1 MRTRHAYIL
10 RVWVEPDANGQPVLR
25 GTLQSVE
32 GGTPRAFSSLAQL
45 VTFIDADIQ
54 GKTDSA
60 KEEQR

>member
-1 MRTRHAYIL
+1 MRTRRAYIL

-32 GGTPRAFSSLAQL
+32 GGTPRAFSSLVQL
-45 VTFIDADIQ
+45 MAFINANIQ
-54 GKTDSA
+54 DEADSA